1 MSIGVGVCK
10 FFNYTKFDVKKV
22 AEEFLS
28 PDLMLPHALGFF
40 TPTSRFHLFSLGNN
54 QKNKL
59 KIKIQK
65 HPMVGILLKVCTW

>member
-40 TPTSRFHLFSLGNN
+40 YPYQQISL
-54 QKNKL
+54 
-59 KIKIQK
+59 
-65 HPMVGILLKVCTW
+65 VFFR